1 MAFDVNSQSTEEI
14 GTAIDG
20 RGGASAIYVPDR
32 RAVYLFGGRAGFES
46 DISYS
51 ILHYDVDRVTTDVL
65 SVTLP
70 VSRTETAAVYDS
82 ARKQAYIF
90 GGWLP
95 GDTPQY
101 FADVLRFDPAAGTLS
116 ATSSALPSG
125 RAGMSAVYVPGS
137 DTVYLV
143 GGVRATGCVDQIL
156 VYDPHEDQ
164 LTPLAAVLPTAAA
177 HAVPVY
183 DALGNEILL
192 FGGWNPQVSGEHL
205 DQIVV
210 FDVEAETA
218 TLLPAKLPFIPS
230 HPTLNFIVAAII
242 LLLMCLAAGVLV
254 RTQWGTN
261 WARKLDTLV
270 DSKVPM
276 YGLLR
281 NMAKRFTGENMLEL
295 SPAEISLHGGDTKV
309 IGFVMERLG
318 DGRATVYVPTSPLVS
333 HGQVYI
339 VPATSIAKL
348 EASPRTVID
357 VLTSWGYG
365 SRALCASDPEE
376 TAAPDKDGAG

>member
-1 MAFDVNSQSTEEI
+1 MKNLIELIKT
-14 GTAIDG
+14 TAL
-20 RGGASAIYVPDR
+20 GG
-32 RAVYLFGGRAGFES
+32 L
-46 DISYS
+46 
-51 ILHYDVDRVTTDVL
+51 VL
-65 SVTLP
+65 L
-70 VSRTETAAVYDS
+70 
-82 ARKQAYIF
+82 
-90 GGWLP
+90 L
-95 GDTPQY
+95 
-101 FADVLRFDPAAGTLS
+101 
-116 ATSSALPSG
+116 
-125 RAGMSAVYVPGS
+125 
-137 DTVYLV
+137 
-143 GGVRATGCVDQIL
+143 
-156 VYDPHEDQ
+156 
-164 LTPLAAVLPTAAA
+164 PLAVLVLT
-177 HAVPVY
+177 VTFMLK
-183 DALGNEILL
+183 ALIRMNAWL
-192 FGGWNPQVSGEHL
+192 
-205 DQIVV
+205 
-210 FDVEAETA
+210 A
-218 TLLPAKLPFIPS
+218 AKLPFIQS
-230 HPTLNFIVAAII
+230 HPTLKFIVVAII

-261 WARKLDTLV
+261 WARKLDTFV